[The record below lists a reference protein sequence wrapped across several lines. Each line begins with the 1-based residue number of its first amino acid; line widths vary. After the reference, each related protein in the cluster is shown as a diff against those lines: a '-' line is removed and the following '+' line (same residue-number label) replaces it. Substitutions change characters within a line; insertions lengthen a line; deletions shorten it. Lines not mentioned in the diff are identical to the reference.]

1 MQALIDN
8 HKYFLEDN
16 VHYFIVRNDEYAD
29 TVKRVLFYKDKVYI
43 ANERLMGRSLEV
55 LLAEFENRKIP
66 YR

>member
-16 VHYFIVRNDEYAD
+16 VHYFIVRNDEYD
-29 TVKRVLFYKDKVYI
+29 VTVKRVLFYKVKVYL
-43 ANERLMGRSLEV
+43 AKDSFLGRCLEV